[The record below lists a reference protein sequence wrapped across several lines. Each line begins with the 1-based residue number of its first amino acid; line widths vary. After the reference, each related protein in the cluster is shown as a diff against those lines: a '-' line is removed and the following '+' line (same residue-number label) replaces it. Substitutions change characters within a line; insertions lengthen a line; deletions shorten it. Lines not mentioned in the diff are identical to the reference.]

1 VEFYTFRKRG
11 GCPGVRD
18 GVVGEGF
25 REGFSGGLGGVAQV
39 KAFADATDVK
49 AVVKDG
55 DTRSL
60 TARSMGH
67 GFRPKLYLVTRV
79 VAAGPIA
86 PLRRLRRGLSAKAGH
101 ELRDGATGVCA
112 MMLLMSVA
120 HDEANGK
127 RYHL

>member
-1 VEFYTFRKRG
+1 
-11 GCPGVRD
+11 VRVD
-18 GVVGEGF
+18 SSCSRAKVVA
-25 REGFSGGLGGVAQV
+25 FSGRPA
-39 KAFADATDVK
+39 
-49 AVVKDG
+49 
-55 DTRSL
+55 
-60 TARSMGH
+60 ARISCNSN
-67 GFRPKLYLVTRV
+67 TRV